1 MTEKTITYIYFKNKS
16 IRPPPKKKK
25 KNPEKCMLRKRD

>member
-16 IRPPPKKKK
+16 ISPTPPKKKPGEMYVAK
-25 KNPEKCMLRKRD
+25 T

>member
-16 IRPPPKKKK
+16 ISPTPPQK
-25 KNPEKCMLRKRD
+25 KNPGEMYVAKT